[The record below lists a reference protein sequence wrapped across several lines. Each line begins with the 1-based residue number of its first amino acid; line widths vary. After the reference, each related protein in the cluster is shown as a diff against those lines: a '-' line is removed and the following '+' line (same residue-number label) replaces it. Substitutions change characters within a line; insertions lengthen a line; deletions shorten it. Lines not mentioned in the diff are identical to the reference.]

1 MVPDT
6 EEEAQQVQK
15 EMMRWAQREDITASL
30 HAAYGLIAGRHDEPR
45 YYPPVE
51 CTCIQLAV
59 PNARHTML
67 PAIYVQ
73 ESPEEVAAIV
83 ITQRMKNAIY
93 VGPKVP

>member
-1 MVPDT
+1 
-6 EEEAQQVQK
+6 
-15 EMMRWAQREDITASL
+15 
-30 HAAYGLIAGRHDEPR
+30 
-45 YYPPVE
+45 
-51 CTCIQLAV
+51 
-59 PNARHTML
+59 ML